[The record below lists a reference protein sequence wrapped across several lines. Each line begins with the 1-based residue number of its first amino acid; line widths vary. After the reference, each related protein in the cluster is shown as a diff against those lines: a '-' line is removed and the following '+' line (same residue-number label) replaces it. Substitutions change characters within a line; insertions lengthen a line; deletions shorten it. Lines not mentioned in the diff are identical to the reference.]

1 MAGHSKWANIKR
13 RKGAQDAVRGK
24 IFTKLNR
31 EIMVAS
37 KIGGGDQE
45 ANPRLRQAIAKARSE
60 KGTGDLEGV
69 NYEEIIY
76 EGYGPAGVAVLVE
89 TLTDNR
95 NRTVSDIRSAFT
107 KNNGN
112 LGEAGCV
119 SWIFHMRS
127 YFVFAKEDI
136 DGDHLVEVALEAGAE
151 DINEEGPDYEV
162 TGPPENFDAL
172 KNSFTE
178 NGLQFQVGEVTM
190 LPQNVIKL
198 DDKQAVQTLKL
209 VEALEAGA
217 EDINEEGSD
226 YEVTGP
232 PENFDA
238 LKNSF
243 TENDLQF
250 QVGEVTMLPQNV
262 IKLDDKQAVQTLK
275 LVEALEDSDDVQKV
289 FANFDIPDDVM
300 ENI

>member
-1 MAGHSKWANIKR
+1 MAGHSKWANIKH

-31 EIMVAS
+31 EIMVAA
-37 KIGGGDQE
+37 KIGGGDVD
-45 ANPRLRQAIAKARSE
+45 ANPRLRTAIAKARSANMPMQNIDRAIK

-69 NYEEIIY
+69 NYEEILY

-95 NRTVSDIRSAFT
+95 NRTVSEVRSAFT

-119 SWIFHMRS
+119 SWIFQMSS
-127 YFVFAKEDI
+127 YFVFSMDDI
-136 DGDHLVEVALEAGAE
+136 DGDQMVEVALEAGAE
-151 DINEEGPDYEV
+151 DINEDGSDYEV
-162 TGPPENFDAL
+162 IGPPENFDAL
-172 KNSFTE
+172 KNAFTQA
-178 NGLQFQVGEVTM
+178 GLQYQVGEVTM

-198 DDKQAVQTLKL
+198 DTKQAEQTLR
-209 VEALEAGA
+209 
-217 EDINEEGSD
+217 
-226 YEVTGP
+226 
-232 PENFDA
+232 
-238 LKNSF
+238 
-243 TENDLQF
+243 
-250 QVGEVTMLPQNV
+250 
-262 IKLDDKQAVQTLK
+262 

-300 ENI
+300 DNL

>member
-31 EIMVAS
+31 EIMVAA
-37 KIGGGDQE
+37 KIGGGDAE
-45 ANPRLRQAIAKARSE
+45 ANPRLRQAIAKAKSANMPMQNIERAIK
-60 KGTGDLEGV
+60 KGTGDLDGV
-69 NYEEIIY
+69 SYEEVTY

-95 NRTVSDIRSAFT
+95 NRTVSDVRSAFT

-119 SWIFHMRS
+119 SWIFQMNS
-127 YFVFAKEDI
+127 YFVFSREGM
-136 DGDHLVEVALEAGAE
+136 DGDHLVEIALEAGAE
-151 DINEEGPDYEV
+151 DINEEGTEYEV
-162 TGPPENFDAL
+162 IGPPEKFEDL
-172 KNSFTE
+172 KTAFE
-178 NGLQFQVGEVTM
+178 NEGLSFQVGEVTM

-198 DDKQAVQTLKL
+198 DAKQA
-209 VEALEAGA
+209 E
-217 EDINEEGSD
+217 
-226 YEVTGP
+226 
-232 PENFDA
+232 
-238 LKNSF
+238 
-243 TENDLQF
+243 
-250 QVGEVTMLPQNV
+250 
-262 IKLDDKQAVQTLK
+262 QTLK

-300 ENI
+300 DNL

>member
-1 MAGHSKWANIKR
+1 MAGHSKWANIKH

-31 EIMVAS
+31 EIMVAA
-37 KIGGGDQE
+37 KIGGGDPE
-45 ANPRLRQAIAKARSE
+45 ANPRLRQAIAKGRSANMPMQNIE
-60 KGTGDLEGV
+60 RAIKKGTGDLEGV
-69 NYEEIIY
+69 SYEEITY

-95 NRTVSDIRSAFT
+95 NRTVSDVRSAFT

-119 SWIFHMRS
+119 SWIFQMNS
-127 YFVFAKEDI
+127 YFVFLKEGI

-151 DINEEGPDYEV
+151 DINEEGFDYEV
-162 TGPPENFDAL
+162 TGPPENFEDLKTAFEDA
-172 KNSFTE
+172 
-178 NGLQFQVGEVTM
+178 GL
-190 LPQNVIKL
+190 
-198 DDKQAVQTLKL
+198 A
-209 VEALEAGA
+209 
-217 EDINEEGSD
+217 
-226 YEVTGP
+226 
-232 PENFDA
+232 
-238 LKNSF
+238 
-243 TENDLQF
+243 F

-300 ENI
+300 ENL

>member
-1 MAGHSKWANIKR
+1 MSKSESIWVFTPTPPYSHTPNTRYFLYNHSFPCKINPNLNITGGKMAGHSKWANIKR

-45 ANPRLRQAIAKARSE
+45 ANPRLRQAIAKARSANMPMQNIE
-60 KGTGDLEGV
+60 RAIKKGTGDLEGV

-209 VEALEAGA
+209 VEALE
-217 EDINEEGSD
+217 
-226 YEVTGP
+226 
-232 PENFDA
+232 
-238 LKNSF
+238 
-243 TENDLQF
+243 
-250 QVGEVTMLPQNV
+250 
-262 IKLDDKQAVQTLK
+262 
-275 LVEALEDSDDVQKV
+275 DSDDVQKV

-300 ENI
+300 ENL

>member
-1 MAGHSKWANIKR
+1 MAGHSKWANIKH

-31 EIMVAS
+31 EIMVAA
-37 KIGGGDQE
+37 KIGGGDPE
-45 ANPRLRQAIAKARSE
+45 ANPRLRQAIAKGRSANMPMQNIDRAIK

-69 NYEEIIY
+69 NYEEITY

-89 TLTDNR
+89 VLTDNR

-119 SWIFHMRS
+119 AWIFHMNS
-127 YFVFAKEDI
+127 YFVFPTEGI
-136 DGDHLVEVALEAGAE
+136 DGDQLVDV
-151 DINEEGPDYEV
+151 
-162 TGPPENFDAL
+162 
-172 KNSFTE
+172 
-178 NGLQFQVGEVTM
+178 
-190 LPQNVIKL
+190 
-198 DDKQAVQTLKL
+198 
-209 VEALEAGA
+209 ALEAGA

-232 PENFDA
+232 PESFDA
-238 LKNSF
+238 LKNAF
-243 TENDLQF
+243 TQNGLEF

-262 IKLDDKQAVQTLK
+262 IKLDDKQAQQTLR
-275 LVEALEDSDDVQKV
+275 LVEALEDNDDVQKV

-300 ENI
+300 ENL